1 MELET
6 IIGLEIH
13 AQLST
18 KSKLFCNC
26 DNDAFDAK
34 PNTRVCPVC
43 MGFPGML
50 PVLNEDALSKGV
62 RGAAALKCKI
72 QEFSKFDRKNYFYP
86 DLPNG
91 FQISQF
97 DQPIALKGKVE
108 IEIEGK
114 KKVIGITRVHLE
126 NDAGKLTHEKT
137 GTLCDYNRSGTPLI
151 EIVTEPDMRSP
162 EQAQVFA
169 KEIQKILRFVD
180 ASDAD
185 MEKGMMR
192 FDASIS
198 MRPVGDKKLYPR
210 GEIKNL
216 NSFASLLKA
225 LQYEEKKQRKLW
237 EKGEVSEKETTLG
250 WLDDEGKTHIL
261 RDKESA
267 HDYRYFPEPDL
278 PPVTFTKDAIK
289 EIEDGIPELPLEKV
303 HRYRKEFELSEN
315 DALKLAE
322 SLELSEFFETASN
335 LSKAPKKAANMILSV
350 ILADPDWKKTEITPE
365 HIADTLDLIEVNKVS
380 ATGGKQILEA
390 AMKTG
395 DKAKE
400 LMETLGLEQVS
411 DSGEIEVWIGE
422 VLEENEKTVAEFKA
436 GKEKV
441 IGFLVG
447 QVMKKS
453 GGSANPS
460 MVQELMK
467 AKLNQ

>member
-1 MELET
+1 M
-6 IIGLEIH
+6 
-13 AQLST
+13 
-18 KSKLFCNC
+18 
-26 DNDAFDAK
+26 
-34 PNTRVCPVC
+34 
-43 MGFPGML
+43 
-50 PVLNEDALSKGV
+50 
-62 RGAAALKCKI
+62 
-72 QEFSKFDRKNYFYP
+72 
-86 DLPNG
+86 PNG